1 MMMAVNGR
9 YLLKKRISGV
19 ERYAQEVIKR
29 MGNTFPLKL
38 FTPKKRSTAYEHF
51 WEQCLLPLSLKD
63 QPLLFNP
70 CNLAPAFYHR
80 NIVVLHDII
89 PLVYPEFYSFGFRS
103 YYRFLLPL
111 IARKAVHLLTDS
123 EFSKREMIRLL
134 GIPEKKISVVY
145 LGVSERFHPD
155 QALPGKYH
163 FDRPY
168 VLYTGSLEPRK
179 DVGTLVRAFM
189 HAQQTGKL
197 RDHCLVIAGNP
208 HPNFSQLD
216 FSLESTKDIVFLGYV
231 DDQDLPGLYA
241 NAELFVYPSLYE
253 GFGLPVLE
261 AMASGTVPL
270 VSDSS
275 SLVEIVRTKDLRFA
289 PGDYKMLAQRI
300 CELIEDRSAK
310 QQLRQDCLQFA
321 NQFPWSETARNTVKI
336 LAGIV

>member
-1 MMMAVNGR
+1 MIAVNGR
-9 YLLKKRISGV
+9 YLLKTRISGV
-19 ERYAQEVIKR
+19 ERYAQEVIKG
-29 MGNTFPLKL
+29 MADALPLTL
-38 FTPKKRSTAYEHF
+38 LTPEKRSTAYEHF

-63 QPLLFNP
+63 RPLLFNP

-103 YYRFLLPL
+103 YYGFLLPL

-123 EFSKREMIRLL
+123 EFSKREIIRLL

-145 LGVSERFHPD
+145 LGVNERFHPN
-155 QALPGKYH
+155 QALPQKYN

-168 VLYTGSLEPRK
+168 ILYTGSLEPRK

-189 HAQQTGKL
+189 HAQQEGKL
-197 RDHCLVIAGNP
+197 KDHCLVIAGNP

-231 DDQDLPGLYA
+231 DDQDLPALYA

-270 VSDSS
+270 VSESS
-275 SLVEIVRTKDLRFA
+275 SLVEIVRRKDLRFP
-289 PGDYKMLAQRI
+289 PGNYKMLAQRI
-300 CELIEDRSAK
+300 CDLIADPPAY
-310 QQLRQDCLQFA
+310 QQLRQECLQFA
-321 NQFPWSETARNTVKI
+321 SQFPWSETARNTAKI
-336 LAGIV
+336 LTGIV